1 MKTPIFN
8 FHDIVLFMTITE
20 CLLLALFQAALPS
33 KKRVASNLLIAFL
46 LSIGVAGAS
55 VMVLWNDYLHIHP
68 FFDLVILPY
77 ILVAAVLIK
86 GPILY
91 LYVSAL
97 TQDSFTLK
105 RTHALHLLPVLLC
118 LALVAIFNLD
128 SDDLRHRSAEAT
140 ALSTIAANDL
150 WHLTKII
157 PLLYGIASVYKV
169 QRYRSHLKDQ
179 YSNFS
184 SSEPGWLGILTVG
197 FLLTWVWGI
206 IVHIIAQYSPVVV
219 ADYLGIAENYVIF
232 ILINALFTYSLA
244 YAHRLLTT
252 KPTKIKEPTNDKPD
266 ESAIERVK
274 RGMEVDKY
282 YLEQNLN
289 IEEFAS
295 RVDLPVRDVSNV
307 INKHFGTNFF
317 EFMNSYRVEE
327 AKRLLADPKNADL
340 TILDILLQSG
350 FNSKSAFH
358 RFFKRL
364 VGMSP
369 TEYRKKQLASP
380 ETAGAT

>member
-20 CLLLALFQAALPS
+20 CLLLALFQAALPTP
-33 KKRVASNLLIAFL
+33 KRTAGALLIAFL
-46 LSIGVAGAS
+46 LSIGMAGAC
-55 VMVLWNDYLHIHP
+55 VMVLWNDYLHIYP
-68 FFDLVILPY
+68 LLDRILLPY
-77 ILVAAVLIK
+77 VLVAAVLIK

-97 TQDSFTLK
+97 TQHSFRLQ
-105 RTHALHLLPVLLC
+105 RAHLLHLLPILLC
-118 LALVAIFNLD
+118 LALVSIFNID
-128 SDDLRHRSAEAT
+128 SDDLRHRSAQAT
-140 ALSTIAANDL
+140 VLSTVAVNDL
-150 WHLTKII
+150 WHITKIL
-157 PLLYGIASVYKV
+157 PLIYGIASVYKT

-184 SSEPGWLGILTVG
+184 QGEPGWLSILTFG
-197 FLLTWVWGI
+197 FLLTWVWGV
-206 IVHIIAQYSPVVV
+206 IVHIIAQYASVSV

-252 KPTKIKEPTNDKPD
+252 KPIKIKEASPDKPN
-266 ESAIERVK
+266 ELAVEQVK
-274 RGMEVDKY
+274 KGMETEKL

-289 IEEFAS
+289 IEEFAN
-295 RVDLPVRDVSNV
+295 RIDIPVRDVSNV

-327 AKRLLADPKNADL
+327 AKRLLADPGNSEL

-369 TEYRKKQLASP
+369 TEYRKQCQTEPADQP
-380 ETAGAT
+380 A

>member
-8 FHDIVLFMTITE
+8 FHDIILFMTIAE
-20 CLLLALFQAALPS
+20 CLLLALFQAALP
-33 KKRVASNLLIAFL
+33 ASNRLASRLLIAFL
-46 LSIGVAGAS
+46 LSLGAGAGCILI
-55 VMVLWNDYLHIHP
+55 LWSDHLQINP
-68 FFDLVILPY
+68 FFDSVILPY
-77 ILVAAVLIK
+77 LLITAALIK

-91 LYVSAL
+91 LYVNAL
-97 TQDSFTLK
+97 TQHSFTLK
-105 RTHALHLLPVLLC
+105 KSQYLHLLPIVIC
-118 LALVAIFNLD
+118 LALVFVFSLD
-128 SDDLRHRSAEAT
+128 SDDLLHRSTEAT
-140 ALSTIAANDL
+140 SLSTIAVNDL
-150 WHLTKII
+150 WHLTKIL

-184 SSEPGWLGILTVG
+184 PDEPGWLSILTIG
-197 FLLTWVWGI
+197 FLLTWIWGI
-206 IVHIIAQYSPVVV
+206 VVHVIAQFAPVKMS
-219 ADYLGIAENYVIF
+219 DHLGIAENYVIF
-232 ILINALFTYSLA
+232 VLVNALFTYSLA

-252 KPTKIKEPTNDKPD
+252 KSLKTKESAAEKPD
-266 ESAIERVK
+266 ELAIERVK
-274 RGMEVDKY
+274 QGMETEKF

-289 IEEFAS
+289 IEEFAN
-295 RVDLPVRDVSNV
+295 RIDLPVRDVSNV

-317 EFMNSYRVEE
+317 EFMNSYRVTE
-327 AKRLLADPKNADL
+327 AKRLLSNDENHDL

-369 TEYRKKQLASP
+369 TEYRKKQKPNVMDRIA
-380 ETAGAT
+380 

>member
-8 FHDIVLFMTITE
+8 FHDIVLVMTIVE
-20 CLLLALFQAALPS
+20 CLLLALFQAALPTPR
-33 KKRVASNLLIAFL
+33 KTAGRLLMIFL
-46 LSIGVAGAS
+46 VSLGVSAGC
-55 VMVLWNDYLHIHP
+55 VLVLWSDHIHVAP
-68 FFDLVILPY
+68 FFDVLLPY
-77 ILVAAVLIK
+77 FLIASVLIK
-86 GPILY
+86 GPALY
-91 LYVSAL
+91 LYVAAL
-97 TQDSFTLK
+97 TQHSFRIS
-105 RTHALHLLPVLLC
+105 RTDYLHLLPVVIC
-118 LALVAIFNLD
+118 LALLFIFSID
-128 SDDLRHRSAEAT
+128 SDDLRRRSSEAT
-140 ALSTIAANDL
+140 LMSTVAVNDL
-150 WHLTKII
+150 WHLTKIL
-157 PLLYGIASVYKV
+157 PLFYGIASVYKV

-184 SSEPGWLGILTVG
+184 PDEPGWLSILTIG
-197 FLLTWVWGI
+197 FLLTWIWGVV
-206 IVHIIAQYSPVVV
+206 VHILAHYAPVKV
-219 ADYLGIAENYVIF
+219 ADKLGIAENYVIF

-252 KPTKIKEPTNDKPD
+252 KPVKTKEPTVEKPD
-266 ESAIERVK
+266 DIAIQRVK
-274 RGMEVDKY
+274 QGMETEKF

-289 IEEFAS
+289 IEEFAN
-295 RVDLPVRDVSNV
+295 RINLPVRDVSNV

-327 AKRLLADPKNADL
+327 AKRLLADTDNPDL

-369 TEYRKKQLASP
+369 TEYRKQQKAIIIEKP
-380 ETAGAT
+380 V